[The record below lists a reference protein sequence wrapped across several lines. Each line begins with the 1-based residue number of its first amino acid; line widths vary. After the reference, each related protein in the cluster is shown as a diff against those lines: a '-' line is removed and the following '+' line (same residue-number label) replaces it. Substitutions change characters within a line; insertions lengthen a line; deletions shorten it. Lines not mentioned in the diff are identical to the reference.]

1 MYAYYL
7 PLDQDTSIVRQIVDT
22 NCRYKFKNDELLC
35 QICGQREDNQ
45 PHLLQCKILSK
56 YFESCDPRRQKLI
69 TTIFSKLLKL
79 RKILTTNPSVLDE
92 MLKNRYNLQK
102 CIVNVSFGN

>member
-45 PHLLQCKILSK
+45 PHLLQCKTLSK
-56 YFESCDPRRQKLI
+56 YFESEEKVVYNDMTQEGKKL
-69 TTIFSKLLKL
+69 
-79 RKILTTNPSVLDE
+79 
-92 MLKNRYNLQK
+92 
-102 CIVNVSFGN
+102 